1 MELRQLRSFRAI
13 VATGSFGFA
22 AEQLKLTQSA
32 LSHQIKQLEDELGTT
47 LLVRARPQVYLT
59 DAGHVVLAA
68 ADRVMAELDELR
80 QQFGVGAEAGQI
92 EVVRVAATTAGFAYL
107 YGDLCQAFIDRHKNV
122 KLDFTAT
129 DTPDNA
135 VSKVAMR
142 AADVAFTPLPIDLP
156 TLQTV
161 VLGEVEHVFI
171 VGRQHKLGKVRT
183 ARMRDI
189 RRFPFVRYHRG
200 SGSRMVSDSLFA
212 SHGGYPSILTESN
225 DTGFVKRIISIGLGV
240 ALAPVFAVA
249 DELRN
254 GLLHAF
260 RLPNQRI
267 TDQFGLVTH
276 KRQSQRMLRRFVDV
290 CLECR
295 GPRPRKLTLETLE
308 NMKLW
313 RAQDS
318 SQDPSQDASREK
330 SRSTKAR
337 RRIARAK

>member
-1 MELRQLRSFRAI
+1 M
-13 VATGSFGFA
+13 
-22 AEQLKLTQSA
+22 
-32 LSHQIKQLEDELGTT
+32 
-47 LLVRARPQVYLT
+47 
-59 DAGHVVLAA
+59 
-68 ADRVMAELDELR
+68 
-80 QQFGVGAEAGQI
+80 
-92 EVVRVAATTAGFAYL
+92 
-107 YGDLCQAFIDRHKNV
+107 
-122 KLDFTAT
+122 
-129 DTPDNA
+129 
-135 VSKVAMR
+135 
-142 AADVAFTPLPIDLP
+142 
-156 TLQTV
+156 
-161 VLGEVEHVFI
+161 
-171 VGRQHKLGKVRT
+171 
-183 ARMRDI
+183 
-189 RRFPFVRYHRG
+189 
-200 SGSRMVSDSLFA
+200 
-212 SHGGYPSILTESN
+212 TESN

-276 KRQSQRMLRRFVDV
+276 KRQSQRMMRKFVDV

-313 RAQDS
+313 RAQD
-318 SQDPSQDASREK
+318 PSRDASPEK